1 MKLSIRRTNK
11 RASTALSASSP
22 HGIPPLIRRNTIYIS
37 MVQALQGSGGQL
49 AVTLGALMVVRL
61 LGSASLAG
69 IGGSILG
76 AGRFAAAYPT
86 GKLTDA
92 YGRRLGMVIS
102 ILVSLVGGILLG
114 ASIALSSFP
123 VFLVGMAILGIGVGA
138 GRQLRVAAVDMYP
151 PARRAEGLGYV
162 LTGSIVGALV
172 APMVVGVGELLARL
186 TGADAIG
193 MSWYLLQ
200 VVLAPAMIFALL
212 VRPDPKVIASNLERY
227 WPSYQPPATTGD
239 ATPAAGLTKFL
250 RHGPKRVA
258 YACYAT
264 AQGTMSLMM
273 VMTPLVMSE
282 SGHSVPSISLTVA
295 FHVLGMFG
303 FSIPLGKLVD
313 RVGRKPL
320 LGIGLVVEAAGA
332 ILVPATASYLVI
344 TLALFLVGIGWSAVN
359 VSSTV
364 LLADTT
370 SPEERGRA
378 IGAGDAF
385 AGVFSIV
392 MPLIG
397 GFVVDMSGLMAI
409 GVMGGALALAPFPA
423 LVRLRE
429 RSPGQYGKAGSPAGP

>member
-1 MKLSIRRTNK
+1 M
-11 RASTALSASSP
+11 
-22 HGIPPLIRRNTIYIS
+22 
-37 MVQALQGSGGQL
+37 
-49 AVTLGALMVVRL
+49 
-61 LGSASLAG
+61 
-69 IGGSILG
+69 
-76 AGRFAAAYPT
+76 
-86 GKLTDA
+86 
-92 YGRRLGMVIS
+92 
-102 ILVSLVGGILLG
+102 
-114 ASIALSSFP
+114 ALSSFP
-123 VFLVGMAILGIGVGA
+123 VFFVGMAILGLGVGA

-172 APMVVGVGELLARL
+172 APMIVGVAELLARL

-200 VVLAPAMIFALL
+200 VSLAPAMVFALL
-212 VRPDPKVIASNLERY
+212 VRPDPKSIASNLERY
-227 WPSYQPPATTGD
+227 WPSYQPPPAKTGE
-239 ATPAAGLTKFL
+239 AMHVAGLSTFL
-250 RHGPKRVA
+250 RHRPKQVA

-303 FSIPLGKLVD
+303 FSIPLGRLAD

-320 LGIGLVVEAAGA
+320 LGAGLAVEAAGA
-332 ILVPATASYLVI
+332 ILVPTTGSYLVI
-344 TLALFLVGIGWSAVN
+344 TLGLFLVGIGWSAVN

-378 IGAGDAF
+378 IGAGDTF
-385 AGVFSIV
+385 AGVSSIV

-423 LVRLRE
+423 IVRLRE
-429 RSPGQYGKAGSPAGP
+429 RSPGQYGKAGSPAGS

>member
-1 MKLSIRRTNK
+1 MKLSILRING
-11 RASTALSASSP
+11 RAGTVQAGSQS
-22 HGIPPLIRRNTIYIS
+22 GIPPLIRRNTVYIAL
-37 MVQALQGSGGQL
+37 VQALQGSGGQL
-49 AVTLGALMVVRL
+49 AITLGALMVVRL
-61 LGSASLAG
+61 HGSASLAG

-86 GKLTDA
+86 GKFTDA
-92 YGRRLGMVIS
+92 YGRRPGMVIS
-102 ILVSLVGGILLG
+102 LLVSLVGGILLG
-114 ASIALSSFP
+114 ASIALSSFL
-123 VFLVGMAILGIGVGA
+123 VFLVGMAILGLGVGA

-172 APMVVGVGELLARL
+172 APMVVGGGELLARL

-212 VRPDPKVIASNLERY
+212 VRPDPKSIAANLKHY
-227 WPSYQPPATTGD
+227 WPSYQLSAKTGD
-239 ATPAAGLTKFL
+239 ATSAAGLSTFL
-250 RHGPKRVA
+250 RHRPKQVA
-258 YACYAT
+258 FVCYAT

-303 FSIPLGKLVD
+303 FSIPLGRLVD

-320 LGIGLVVEAAGA
+320 LGVGLAVEAAGA
-332 ILVPATASYLVI
+332 ILVPTTASYLVI
-344 TLALFLVGIGWSAVN
+344 TLGLFLVGIGWSAVN

-378 IGAGDAF
+378 IGASDTF

-392 MPLIG
+392 MPLMG

-409 GVMGGALALAPFPA
+409 GILGGALALAPFPA
-423 LVRLRE
+423 LVRLQE
-429 RSPGQYGKAGSPAGP
+429 RSPGQYGETDSSAG